1 MGVEEVLV
9 EAAVVQVCF
18 ELPHDNE
25 DSLLRR
31 QSRKSSIAHRD
42 KRFAE
47 SDDEIV
53 IRTRHVRPSNLT
65 PLGSGRIR
73 KRAGTWFLLLMGC
86 AGGLRFAAANDRMS
100 AMHPEPTWRLGHVII
115 AVSRATWSDS
125 VEHLSFDVRG
135 EFTEYL
141 MARPSLSGTISVGT
155 ERPVERL
162 GQRVQLVVG
171 EDNDLSLYTGV
182 KLTPKALSVTIEE
195 VEGRSM
201 RARLDGIADV

>member
-1 MGVEEVLV
+1 
-9 EAAVVQVCF
+9 
-18 ELPHDNE
+18 
-25 DSLLRR
+25 
-31 QSRKSSIAHRD
+31 
-42 KRFAE
+42 
-47 SDDEIV
+47 
-53 IRTRHVRPSNLT
+53 
-65 PLGSGRIR
+65 
-73 KRAGTWFLLLMGC
+73 
-86 AGGLRFAAANDRMS
+86 
-100 AMHPEPTWRLGHVII
+100 MHPAPTWRLGHVII

-182 KLTPKALSVTIEE
+182 HVRPKALSVTIEE

-201 RARLDGIADV
+201 RARLDGIADVEWDDLLGRDVPFTIEGWFGAEERPAWWPTETER